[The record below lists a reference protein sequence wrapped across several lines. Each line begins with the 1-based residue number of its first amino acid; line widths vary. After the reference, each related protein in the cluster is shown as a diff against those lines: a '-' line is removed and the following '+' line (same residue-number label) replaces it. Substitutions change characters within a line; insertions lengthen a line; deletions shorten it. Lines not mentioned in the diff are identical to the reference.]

1 MQELEK
7 GNAGIKQMISMYR
20 KMFRVRENLDFY
32 SEKDFIAA
40 ERKFVKYVL
49 TYGDWRSQTAYRE
62 GSPYVGG

>member
-7 GNAGIKQMISMYR
+7 GNAGIKQMINMYR
-20 KMFRVRENLDFY
+20 KMFRVRENLNFY

-49 TYGDWRSQTAYRE
+49 TNGDWRSQTANRQAV
-62 GSPYVGG
+62 S